1 MAPAHRPPRVVHVI
15 TSLPTGGAERQLE
28 LLVGRTATDTA
39 TIALYEGGPVAESMR
54 AAGQRV
60 DVLGMEGWRRFV
72 APLRLARLLRRY
84 RPDVVHVHLLSA
96 QLWGIP
102 AARLAGVPVVVSS
115 EHSLMEDTIEG
126 RPHTWWLHAL
136 YRVLERL
143 TTRTVAVSTTTAD
156 RLIRWGVSPSRI
168 TIADNGIDFDA
179 LAFDPAGRARVR
191 SELGLADDASVI
203 GAIGR
208 LDPVKRLDVVLRA
221 VAPLLRDGAV
231 LVVAGTGVLGADLR
245 RLAGELGVA
254 DSVHWLGAR
263 GDVRAVL
270 SALDVLVSAS
280 ADETFGMAVVE
291 AVGNGLPVAYVEAP
305 ALDELDELPDH
316 VIHLPLPANPE
327 TDERELREAVIS
339 LRKQPRRAVI
349 PQALRARYGVVAA
362 ARRVDWLYDELLG
375 NRA

>member
-1 MAPAHRPPRVVHVI
+1 MVHVI

-28 LLVGRTATDTA
+28 LLVGRTTTHTA

-54 AAGQRV
+54 ASGQRV

-84 RPDVVHVHLLSA
+84 RPDIVHVHLLSA

-126 RPHTWWLHAL
+126 RLHTWWLRAL

-156 RLIRWGVSPSRI
+156 RLVRWGVSPDRI
-168 TIADNGIDFDA
+168 TVADNGIDFEA
-179 LAFDPAGRARVR
+179 LAFDPDGRARVR
-191 SELGLADDASVI
+191 SELGLSDVVCVI
-203 GAIGR
+203 GAVGR

-221 VAPLLRDGAV
+221 MAPLLRDGSV
-231 LVVAGTGVLGADLR
+231 LVVAGTGVLGPDLR
-245 RLAGELGVA
+245 GLAVELGVA

-263 GDVRAVL
+263 GDVTAVL
-270 SALDVLVSAS
+270 SAMDVLVSAS

-316 VIHLPLPANPE
+316 VVHLPLPAHPE
-327 TDERELREAVIS
+327 TDERELRQAVIS
-339 LRKQPRRAVI
+339 LRDRPRRVVVPA
-349 PQALRARYGVVAA
+349 ALRRRYGVDAA
-362 ARRVDWLYDELLG
+362 ARRVDRVYDELLAA
-375 NRA
+375 RA

>member
-1 MAPAHRPPRVVHVI
+1 VVHVI